1 LIRLH
6 SQPSAQSS
14 AILITA
20 AALLALG
27 VVMVFSATES
37 LSEGPFA
44 DGFLK
49 SPPLRQALFSFVA
62 LITMAIDR
70 RFAALKGQ

>member
-1 LIRLH
+1 
-6 SQPSAQSS
+6 
-14 AILITA
+14 
-20 AALLALG
+20 
-27 VVMVFSATES
+27 MVFSATES